1 MTMDRYASQNELST
15 RHAGL
20 STSRL
25 AHHFDNLEQQREAGT
40 LGMWVFLMTEVM
52 FFGGIFTAYVVYR
65 TFHAQGFAAASS
77 QLDVNL
83 GAINTAVL
91 ICSSLTM
98 ALAVYAAQ
106 TGKRRGQIVFLLL
119 TIALGLAFLV
129 IKFFEYKSKFDHH
142 LVPGYSF
149 IHDGP
154 DGPEWQMFFS
164 IYFALTGMHALHM
177 VIGIGVLAVLSWQ
190 AWKARF
196 SPEYYTPV
204 ELTGLYWHFVDIVWI
219 FLFPL
224 LYLIGAHTGGGG
236 HG

>member
-1 MTMDRYASQNELST
+1 LAATESA
-15 RHAGL
+15 
-20 STSRL
+20 L

-65 TFHAQGFAAASS
+65 AFRAPAFAAASAN
-77 QLDVNL
+77 LDITL
-83 GAINTAVL
+83 GGINTVVL
-91 ICSSLTM
+91 ICSSLSM

-106 TGKRRGQIVFLLL
+106 TGKRTGQIWFLLL
-119 TIALGLAFLV
+119 TLALGFAFLV

-142 LVPGYSF
+142 LVPGPSF
-149 IHDGP
+149 AH
-154 DGPEWQMFFS
+154 PEDWQMFFS
-164 IYFALTGMHALHM
+164 IYFALTGLHAVHM
-177 VIGIGVLAVLSWQ
+177 IVGMGVLAVLVWQ
-190 AWKARF
+190 AWKGRF

-224 LYLIGAHTGGGG
+224 LYLIGAHNGGGG